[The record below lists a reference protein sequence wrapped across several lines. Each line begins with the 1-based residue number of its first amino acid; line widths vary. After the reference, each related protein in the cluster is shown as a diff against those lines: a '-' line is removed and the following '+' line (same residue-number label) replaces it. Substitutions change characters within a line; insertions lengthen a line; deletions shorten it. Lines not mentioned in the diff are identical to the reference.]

1 MARSSSK
8 KWCGADPEPVL
19 KWERGYICVFLREAD
34 KPHWVTRHLVIH
46 FQTSKAS
53 AVVQMP
59 ESEATDNDEFESIME
74 TRASLSLAVY
84 PMRFAPNLGTD

>member
-1 MARSSSK
+1 MWQDPPIRNGV
-8 KWCGADPEPVL
+8 GADLEPVL
-19 KWERGYICVFLREAD
+19 MWERRYVCVLLREAD
-34 KPHWVTRHLVIH
+34 KPHWVTGHLVMNY
-46 FQTSKAS
+46 QTSKAS

-74 TRASLSLAVY
+74 TRASLAVY